1 MKTTSGVLLLVMVAC
16 APPPAP
22 TAKVWTPREFSAK
35 RAVTEPLFGGWAPS
49 ELLVTEGQPIPF
61 TTRKQGPFEGLT
73 VFPGV
78 SDGRAVGFV
87 ITDIWKDH
95 PAPWV
100 QPVYR
105 SAYKSDVGVVT
116 KREMVPGVFPV
127 GLDSTFYS
135 PWWRMELVLLEE
147 AESTSLKSSKLALD
161 QKADRTMG
169 PLVLCPIV
177 PSTDEIPPRSTFD
190 VAAETVRKPVHPLT
204 GAGLQSPPKNS
215 AFVDDKQVV
224 YLEFGPGRAP
234 FDGQRLIESELFVF
248 VKDGKAL
255 PVAAVMP
262 AAARAHGFLRRVEVE
277 VPKGAAFFVPSN
289 RSDLSAPLGELAP
302 PVAGSLDGFQE
313 YGLRLARDPACFSS
327 PNFPRACDWLDAPEK
342 VRDLPFVTRREV
354 QLTAAVLDEVS
365 P

>member
-16 APPPAP
+16 APAPAP
-22 TAKVWTPREFSAK
+22 NAKVWTPREFFAK
-35 RAVTEPLFGGWAPS
+35 RVVTEPLFGGWAPS

-87 ITDIWKDH
+87 ITDIWQGH
-95 PAPWV
+95 PEPWV
-100 QPVYR
+100 QPVYAPASR
-105 SAYKSDVGVVT
+105 SSAGVTRERVGVPT
-116 KREMVPGVFPV
+116 VFPV

-135 PWWRMELVLLEE
+135 PWWRMELVPLEE
-147 AESTSLKSSKLALD
+147 SESTSLTSSKLVLD
-161 QKADRTMG
+161 RKTARVDG

-177 PSTDEIPPRSTFD
+177 PQSTFD
-190 VAAETVRKPVHPLT
+190 VAAEKQTMSFHPLT
-204 GAGLQSPPKNS
+204 GAALVSPEQKS
-215 AFVDDKQVV
+215 AFVDGAPVA
-224 YLEFGPGRAP
+224 YLGFGPGRAP

-262 AAARAHGFLRRVEVE
+262 SAARAHGFLRRVEVE

-289 RSDLSAPLGELAP
+289 RSDLSVPLGELAP
-302 PVAGSLDGFQE
+302 PVAASLDQFQE

-327 PNFPRACDWLDAPEK
+327 PNFPSACDWLDAPDK
-342 VRDLPFVTRREV
+342 VRALPFVVRRDV
-354 QLTAAVLDEVS
+354 QLTAAVLDEAS